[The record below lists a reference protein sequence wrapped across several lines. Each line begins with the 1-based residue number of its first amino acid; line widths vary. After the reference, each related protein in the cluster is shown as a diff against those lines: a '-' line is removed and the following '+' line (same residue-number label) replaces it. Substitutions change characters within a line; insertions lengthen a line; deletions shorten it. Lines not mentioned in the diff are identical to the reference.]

1 MQHDRAIVTSSAGR
15 PNPVGL
21 AHTTAVTEPDV
32 DYHREKYGLVAL
44 AHYLTD
50 VEGWP
55 TVRLSVAAES
65 LDALG
70 GMNGLLPP
78 MIDPERDRAD
88 SRYRYVFYTDIGG
101 RIDLVAA
108 KPGHALLVE
117 AKGRSAKVQAGIE
130 QLIGRTIL
138 SIEPGRSDRS
148 YAILIPDL
156 PSWMRMVQT
165 ARHPALSQI
174 RVYTVSPNGVIGR
187 CAWGGE
193 PLPQPR

>member
-1 MQHDRAIVTSSAGR
+1 
-15 PNPVGL
+15 
-21 AHTTAVTEPDV
+21 VTEPDV

-44 AHYLTD
+44 AHYLAD

-55 TVRLSVAAES
+55 TVLLSVAPES
-65 LDALG
+65 LDAPG
-70 GMNGLLPP
+70 GLRGLLPP
-78 MIDPERDRAD
+78 AIDAERDRAD
-88 SRYRYVFYTDIGG
+88 PHYPYVFYTDIGG

-117 AKGRSAKVQAGIE
+117 AKGRSARVPAGIE

-148 YAILIPDL
+148 YAIVIPDL
-156 PSWMRMVQT
+156 PGWMRVVQT

-174 RVYTVSPNGVIGR
+174 LVYSVSPQGVIHR
-187 CAWGGE
+187 CEWGTG
-193 PLPQPR
+193 LP

>member
-1 MQHDRAIVTSSAGR
+1 M
-15 PNPVGL
+15 
-21 AHTTAVTEPDV
+21 AHTSAVTEPDV

-65 LDALG
+65 LDAPG

-78 MIDPERDRAD
+78 TIDPERDRAD

-138 SIEPGRSDRS
+138 SIEPGRLDRS
-148 YAILIPDL
+148 YAILIPGL
-156 PSWMRMVQT
+156 PSWLRVVQT

-174 RVYTVSPNGVIGR
+174 GVYTVSPNGVIGR